1 MTNYAQKVFHGFL
14 KKPPEYAP
22 PPSPKGVLPE
32 LDDLK
37 PALSSVELHRHGN
50 ELAVVVEGSNLWFS
64 YQISL
69 HDTQKIRIP
78 GDESNGTSIQY
89 NLHGDQEGKVEV
101 DNEKVKVSLQTH
113 FSSKTVR
120 RHVAVHKKVIIMYD
134 CYMCIYHL
142 YLCNLKP
149 HCRGTLSPPDS
160 GS

>member
-22 PPSPKGVLPE
+22 PPSPKGALPE

-69 HDTQKIRIP
+69 YDTQKISIP
-78 GDESNGTSIQY
+78 GEESNGTSIQY
-89 NLHGDQEGKVEV
+89 NISGDQEDTVEM
-101 DNEKVKVSLQTH
+101 DSGKVKVLLQTH
-113 FSSKTVR
+113 FSSKLVR
-120 RHVAVHKKVIIMYD
+120 QHVSVHKKVIITYI
-134 CYMCIYHL
+134 CSHL
-142 YLCNLKP
+142 CKDVYISC
-149 HCRGTLSPPDS
+149 
-160 GS
+160 